1 MATMQGRGEI
11 ATPHAFER
19 YGGVSISATE
29 TSATPQLLN
38 CLGDQYVVSN
48 TSSTLWVHVQW
59 GESGVVATTA
69 SQAVPPGAQATYTI
83 PYIDA
88 AQTNRGVY
96 VTALTNGEGT
106 AVVQI
111 SRGIGS

>member
-29 TSATPQLLN
+29 TSAAPQLLN

-48 TSSTLWVHVQW
+48 TSS
-59 GESGVVATTA
+59 
-69 SQAVPPGAQATYTI
+69 
-83 PYIDA
+83 
-88 AQTNRGVY
+88 
-96 VTALTNGEGT
+96 NGEGT